1 MKGAPD
7 MRYFRSAENL
17 TICDACGK
25 VMLFNSCSHSHATAE
40 CAGTIVLLI
49 DESGEMATPIAGGTK
64 SKAESVAT
72 AVNSLL
78 NQLAAGPNVRLVIV
92 GYGDEA
98 GGDQG
103 AQIRW
108 IGPLAGRS
116 TVNSSEL
123 AAAPALVEDRIRRIP
138 SSAGVGVAREEAVRF
153 PVWYVPQQ
161 SAGKGIEEA
170 ASFVARTLAEA
181 GDDSSR
187 KRPLVI
193 HICGKL
199 PDRARLRAQ
208 SVKGLL
214 ETSLWQHLHLGTN
227 NRIPAIMYPSSSR
240 HLANADVAAL
250 FEVSCVLGEPL
261 AAALRTAN
269 VAVTPGARG
278 MVHQASMGDLIR
290 FLALGKAYAAATAEA
305 LAPEEAAEST
315 VSCAGHETTVDV
327 AAATALVEPPPSLRI
342 YERVALILVAD
353 RSETDPASGVWLH
366 RQEQLNE
373 IIARFARRAGN
384 DVEVGLIVYG
394 RETVETGF
402 HGPLEGRTMVADIEL
417 ADGALRMEQIT
428 EKVSNGIGG
437 LVSVKRSR
445 PIFVD
450 QEADQPAHDLESVV
464 AALAELIGQIRR
476 AHEGEAIMPLVL
488 HVTGG
493 GFSAEAVAGAAAQ
506 LAGLGEVLVYNVI
519 VPESPLPTVA
529 YPSNADLVTDPR
541 LAALWR
547 MASPLAGA
555 HRIATKRRHVTQASR
570 GFVVGARFDLLLESI
585 QALLGKEH

>member
-1 MKGAPD
+1 MGYVRGAQNVP
-7 MRYFRSAENL
+7 
-17 TICDACGK
+17 IWDACGK
-25 VMLFNSCSHSHATAE
+25 VMLLNSCSHSNASAE
-40 CAGTIVLLI
+40 CAGTIVVLI

-64 SKAESVAT
+64 SKAESAAT
-72 AVNSLL
+72 AVNSML
-78 NQLAAGPNVRLVIV
+78 NQLAAGPNLRLVIV
-92 GYGDEA
+92 GYGDA
-98 GGDQG
+98 LGGDQG

-138 SSAGVGVAREEAVRF
+138 SSVRTGVAREETVRF

-161 SAGKGIEEA
+161 SAGKGIDEA
-170 ASFVARTLAEA
+170 AGFLARTLAEA
-181 GDDSSR
+181 GDDSSG

-199 PDRARLRAQ
+199 PDRTRLRTQ
-208 SVKGLL
+208 SVRGLL

-227 NRIPAIMYPSSSR
+227 NRIPATMYPSSSR
-240 HLANADVAAL
+240 HLANTDVAAL
-250 FEVSCVLGEPL
+250 FEASSVLGEPL
-261 AAALRTAN
+261 VAALRTAN
-269 VAVTPGARG
+269 VAVGPGARG

-290 FLALGKAYAAATAEA
+290 FLALSKAYAAATAEA
-305 LAPEEAAEST
+305 LAPDEAAKST
-315 VSCAGHETTVDV
+315 VSCAASETTVDP
-327 AAATALVEPPPSLRI
+327 AAATVLVETPPGLPT
-342 YERVALILVAD
+342 YQRVALILVAD

-366 RQEQLNE
+366 RQEHLNE
-373 IIARFARRAGN
+373 IIARIAHRAGN

-394 RETVETGF
+394 RDTVETGF
-402 HGPLEGRTMVADIEL
+402 QGPLAGRTTVADVEL
-417 ADGALRMEQIT
+417 ADGALRVEQIT

-450 QEADQPAHDLESVV
+450 READKPAHDLESVV
-464 AALAELIGQIRR
+464 VALARLIGQIRR
-476 AHEGEAIMPLVL
+476 AHEGELIMPLVL
-488 HVTGG
+488 HITGG

-506 LAGLGEVLVYNVI
+506 LAGLGDVLVYHGI

-529 YPSNADLVTDPR
+529 YPSNADLVTDPGM
-541 LAALWR
+541 AALWR
-547 MASPLAGA
+547 TASPLAGA
-555 HRIATKRRHVTQASR
+555 DRIATGRRHVTQASR

-585 QALLGKEH
+585 QAILGKEH